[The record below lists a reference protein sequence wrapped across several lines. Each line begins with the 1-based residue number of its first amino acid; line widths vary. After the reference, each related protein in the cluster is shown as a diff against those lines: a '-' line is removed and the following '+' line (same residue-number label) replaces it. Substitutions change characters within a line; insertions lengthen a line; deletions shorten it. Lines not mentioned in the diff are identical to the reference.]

1 MRLHTGDSSIYGAVR
16 EQFDELEKRDIVYDV
31 CPGVSAF
38 CGAAAALRV
47 AHFIDLPPEAV
58 AGSVGVHIVQDCY
71 CTVENFCSIPVLTSD
86 TIRLVCRGFEV
97 TVEGK
102 GLMAQELSNGIVVLR
117 GRINSVSYKRGV

>member
-1 MRLHTGDSSIYGAVR
+1 MPYPFCIIPFFFLIVLTEVNAVI
-16 EQFDELEKRDIVYDV
+16 KRNRK
-31 CPGVSAF
+31 S
-38 CGAAAALRV
+38 GAAAALRV

-102 GLMAQELSNGIVVLR
+102 GLVAQEVSNGIVVLR